1 MCIFRLLCLACFYWD
16 CGHLT
21 VSLPREPAVKSDPSL
36 ADHKLIPPMK
46 MFFFRIKGTYDVFI
60 FSFQGFTELLPIDL
74 IKIFDE
80 NELEVCVLTMIFL
93 YNVDDF
99 KYLLILQ
106 MMVLYSLTHGILNAL
121 LGQSSNPG
129 RLATV
134 AAK

>member
-1 MCIFRLLCLACFYWD
+1 M
-16 CGHLT
+16 
-21 VSLPREPAVKSDPSL
+21 
-36 ADHKLIPPMK
+36 
-46 MFFFRIKGTYDVFI
+46 
-60 FSFQGFTELLPIDL
+60 